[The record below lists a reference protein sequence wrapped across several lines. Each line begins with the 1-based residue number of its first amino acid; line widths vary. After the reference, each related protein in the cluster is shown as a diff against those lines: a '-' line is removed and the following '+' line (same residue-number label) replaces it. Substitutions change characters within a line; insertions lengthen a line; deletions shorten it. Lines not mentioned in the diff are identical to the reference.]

1 MSAVTAKTLRT
12 LPEGR
17 HLIEAGLYLVVRGK
31 SRKYF
36 LRYSINGRRRDLA
49 LGDPAT
55 KTLTV
60 VKQEAARC
68 RALLAQGIDPKE
80 ERDKA
85 RQKKE
90 EKNET
95 FGAFFE
101 RAFPVYLAKRH
112 YKENG
117 TDKSFRAI
125 VVNYG
130 LPYLRDVFVKDIKLS
145 HIRACLDPIW
155 GTVPLQARKLAWLL
169 EHLLNLARLEGI
181 LVGANPAQWS
191 GNLEA
196 FYPKVRALR
205 PVRHREAISVGELRT
220 ALRNMLKHPT
230 MQAYAVA
237 LTALTASRVTEIKD
251 AKWSEVD
258 FETATL
264 SIPPER
270 RKDGKREPHRVP
282 LSRQALQV
290 LDLAR
295 AAATSETEYIFP
307 SSRSRTTMNRP
318 TIIQALKKFSRPN
331 ATMHGLRSTFRDWAA
346 ETGVQDVLAE
356 KQLMHAFGS
365 TVVQAYQRSDLLE
378 QRRPVMQ
385 AWADEI
391 MPVAHI
397 DTGVE

>member
-1 MSAVTAKTLRT
+1 MMGIVTVKTLRT
-12 LPEGR
+12 LPAGR
-17 HLIEAGLYLVVRGK
+17 HLIETGLYLVVRGT

-60 VKQEAARC
+60 VKQEAAKC
-68 RALLAQGIDPKE
+68 RALIAQGIDPKD

-85 RQKKE
+85 RYKKE
-90 EKNET
+90 EKHET
-95 FGAFFE
+95 FGEFFE
-101 RAFPVYLAKRH
+101 RAFPVYLAKRR
-112 YKENG
+112 YKKNRTNEMF
-117 TDKSFRAI
+117 KSI
-125 VVNYG
+125 VATYAVPQLQNI
-130 LPYLRDVFVKDIKLS
+130 PVRDINLS
-145 HIRACLDPIW
+145 HIRACIDPIW
-155 GTVPLQARKLAWLL
+155 PTIPGQARKLAWLL

-181 LVGANPAQWS
+181 LAGPNPALWR

-196 FYPKVRALR
+196 FYPNGKAVR
-205 PVRHREAISVGELRT
+205 PVQHREAISVEELRT
-220 ALRNMLKHPT
+220 ALQSMLEHPT
-230 MQAYAVA
+230 TQACAVA
-237 LTALTASRVTEIKD
+237 LIALTASRVTEIKD

-258 FETATL
+258 FAAATL

-270 RKDGKREPHRVP
+270 RKDGKLEPHRVP
-282 LSRQALQV
+282 LSRQALKV

-295 AAATSETEYIFP
+295 ASSSSEYIF
-307 SSRSRTTMNRP
+307 SSATGRP
-318 TIIQALKKFSRPN
+318 FDRKALISVLKKFSRDN
-331 ATMHGLRSTFRDWAA
+331 ATLHGLRSTFRDWAA
-346 ETGVQDVLAE
+346 ENGVQDVLAE

-391 MPVAHI
+391 MPFL
-397 DTGVE
+397 